1 MGLRE
6 GVHIWIPGQEP
17 TFLPGECEQ
26 MGPSESYEEA
36 AGCLLPRYN
45 RTHSAGTLWDPR
57 GQNLTWGPGLGP
69 ESPPCRLLS
78 KYHGPKWGSDP
89 STSESLVLF
98 NSTMGPEGPGENKVP
113 IYPQTQLG
121 RKFGRAQLG

>member
-1 MGLRE
+1 MKRLLAASCPAITGPTL
-6 GVHIWIPGQEP
+6 QE
-17 TFLPGECEQ
+17 
-26 MGPSESYEEA
+26 
-36 AGCLLPRYN
+36 
-45 RTHSAGTLWDPR
+45 HLWDPR

>member
-1 MGLRE
+1 MVGLRE

-45 RTHSAGTLWDPR
+45 RTHSAGTL
-57 GQNLTWGPGLGP
+57 
-69 ESPPCRLLS
+69 
-78 KYHGPKWGSDP
+78 
-89 STSESLVLF
+89 V
-98 NSTMGPEGPGENKVP
+98 GPEGPESHMGTWFGSRIPPMQIAEQVP
-113 IYPQTQLG
+113 
-121 RKFGRAQLG
+121 RAQVGSGPLYLREPCLI

>member
-89 STSESLVLF
+89 ST
-98 NSTMGPEGPGENKVP
+98 
-113 IYPQTQLG
+113 
-121 RKFGRAQLG
+121 